1 MEKKILIIDD
11 SEQSREEVVSVLND
25 GNYKTLEACDA
36 ADALKVLKTDSPEI
50 GLIICDVIM
59 PEMDGISLLEK
70 IKSDNRYS
78 HLPVVMISVDGIP
91 EMVKKAQDAGAI
103 GWLIKPVSEEK
114 IINMAQKTIG

>member
-1 MEKKILIIDD
+1 MIFRIILVSYIKILGDKAVEKKILIIDD

-70 IKSDNRYS
+70 IKSD
-78 HLPVVMISVDGIP
+78 
-91 EMVKKAQDAGAI
+91 
-103 GWLIKPVSEEK
+103 
-114 IINMAQKTIG
+114 